1 MTRDQEQHYAQHK
14 EASLAQAA
22 SELRALYEPGG
33 ELTAFSTLDAEDWEM
48 RDSESIADKAL

>member
-1 MTRDQEQHYAQHK
+1 MTSNEEQHNIQDE

-22 SELRALYEPGG
+22 SELRALYEAGG

-48 RDSESIADKAL
+48 RAS